1 MSIYFKG
8 TKFTSSGVSD
18 YSQLT
23 GKPSI
28 NGKMLVGD
36 ISVGSVVEV
45 VNLPTSGI
53 SQTTLYK
60 KGNDLY
66 WHDGT
71 DWVQLNKKASAASG
85 DIPTGTIV
93 PFIGLVAPDGWLL
106 CEGQA
111 ISRTAYSDLYQM
123 VGTTYGSGD
132 GSTTFNIP
140 DLRGRFI
147 EGASSTTGHTLHSK
161 VAAGIPTHKHAF
173 TGTAISGYIDLGGGD
188 SGDWY
193 GDYSKAAKDS
203 NGVLKYTDSGK
214 TYQYTGLGSVS
225 PKRAIARLNF
235 NATPKGTIDV
245 PTGTYSAVYK
255 SDCATVQPASICT
268 NYIIR
273 C

>member
-8 TKFTSSGVSD
+8 TKYTASGVSD

-23 GKPSI
+23 SKPSI
-28 NGKMLVGD
+28 NGKVLVGNVT
-36 ISVGSVVEV
+36 VGGVVEV
-45 VNLPTSGI
+45 SSLPTTGI
-53 SQTTLYK
+53 STTTLYK
-60 KGNDLY
+60 KGDALY

-71 DWVQLNKKASAASG
+71 DWVQLNKKSTGSG
-85 DIPTGTIV
+85 DVPTGTIV

-106 CEGQA
+106 CQGQA

-123 VGTTYGSGD
+123 VGTTYGAGD

-140 DLRGRFI
+140 DLRGRFV
-147 EGASSTTGHTLHSK
+147 EGASATTGHTLHSL
-161 VAAGIPTHKHAF
+161 VAAGIPTHGHTF
-173 TGTAISGYIDLGGGD
+173 TGTKISGYIDLGGGD

-203 NGVLKYTDSGK
+203 GGVLTYTDSGK
-214 TYQYTGLGSVS
+214 SYRYTGLGSVT
-225 PKRAIARLNF
+225 PNRAIARLNF
-235 NATPKGTIDV
+235 NATPKGSISD
-245 PTGTYSAVYK
+245 PTGTYKAVYD
-255 SDCATVQPASICT
+255 SNCTTVQPKSICT